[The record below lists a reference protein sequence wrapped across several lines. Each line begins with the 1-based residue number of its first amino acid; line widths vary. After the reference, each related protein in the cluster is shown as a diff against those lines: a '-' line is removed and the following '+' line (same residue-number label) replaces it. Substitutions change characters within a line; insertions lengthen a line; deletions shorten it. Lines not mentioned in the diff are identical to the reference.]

1 MNTQTKT
8 ERKEHELTP
17 ITRALHDAGSSP
29 SEVARL
35 EKVSPS
41 TVTKVMLGQSTSARI
56 RSRIEQIVGKPWDE
70 IRAA

>member
-1 MNTQTKT
+1 MNAQKKSD
-8 ERKEHELTP
+8 RKEHELTP
-17 ITRALHDAGSSP
+17 VTLALYNAGSSP

-35 EKVSPS
+35 EKVAPS

-56 RSRIEQIVGKPWDE
+56 QRRIEQIIGKPWDE

>member
-1 MNTQTKT
+1 MNSHKKP
-8 ERKEHELTP
+8 ERKEYELSAVAK
-17 ITRALHDAGSSP
+17 ALQEVGSSP

-56 RSRIEQIVGKPWDE
+56 QKRIESIIGKPWAE

>member
-1 MNTQTKT
+1 MNAHKKA
-8 ERKEHELTP
+8 ERKGWELS
-17 ITRALHDAGSSP
+17 IIAQMLKDAGSSA

-41 TVTKVMLGQSTSARI
+41 TVTKVMLGQSTSASI
-56 RSRIEQIVGKPWDE
+56 QKRIESILGKPWDE